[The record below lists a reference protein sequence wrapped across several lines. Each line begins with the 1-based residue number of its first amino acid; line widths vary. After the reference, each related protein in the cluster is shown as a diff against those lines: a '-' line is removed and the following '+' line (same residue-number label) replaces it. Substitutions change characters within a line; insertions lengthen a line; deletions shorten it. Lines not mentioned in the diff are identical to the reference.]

1 MKRKS
6 IFSKASLAG
15 LAIASVLGLAACG
28 GGSNAADSKDTDTD
42 GVEKITFIN
51 HKTDWETNGKWD
63 EYIAE
68 FNEEHPD
75 IKVEIET
82 ITDYAGQMKTRM
94 NTKEYGDLIMLPADV
109 SPQDFELFFEPLG
122 DKEELSKTY
131 MGLNDRSFEGVQYG
145 IPSQMNATGMVV
157 NMQVFKDAGINEFPK
172 TPEDFIAALETIKKK
187 TPDVTPLY
195 TNYAAGWTL
204 SNWDFTRTGVSGD
217 PDVTTKMAEDSAP
230 FEKGDTMYTIYD
242 TLYQVANKGLIEAD
256 PTTSDWEQSKVDLAN
271 GKIGV
276 MVLGS
281 WAVPQI
287 QEIDPENAENITFQT
302 FPVTAEDGKQY
313 MGIGGDYNY
322 AINVNSK
329 HKEAART
336 LLDWLVNESNYAVDN
351 GGLSAVIG
359 GDYPASLQ
367 ASQDAGVNL
376 LEENPA
382 PEGKESL
389 FPDVNNMSE
398 LGIGSTDLEKQ
409 RIIDAGVG
417 NTNEKFEDIMKE
429 FNTRWADAIKAVSD
443 N

>member
-1 MKRKS
+1 MKRNS
-6 IFSKASLAG
+6 VFGKAGLAS

-28 GGSNAADSKDTDTD
+28 GESTKETDAAD
-42 GVEKITFIN
+42 GVETITFIN

-63 EYIAE
+63 EYITE

-94 NTKEYGDLIMLPADV
+94 NTEEYGDLLMLPADIA
-109 SPQDFELFFEPLG
+109 PQDFELFFEPLG
-122 DKEELSKTY
+122 DKEELGETY

-172 TPEDFIAALETIKKK
+172 TPEDFIAALETIKEK

-217 PDVTTKMAEDSAP
+217 PDVTTKLAQDSAP

-271 GKIGV
+271 GKVGV

-287 QEIDPENAENITFQT
+287 QDIVPENAENITFQT
-302 FPVTAEDGKQY
+302 FPTIAEDGEQY
-313 MGIGGDYNY
+313 MGIGGDYNL
-322 AINVNSK
+322 AINVNSE

-336 LLDWLVNESNYAVDN
+336 LLDWLVNESDYAVDN

-359 GDYPASLQ
+359 GEYPAALQ
-367 ASQDAGVNL
+367 SSQDAGVIL

-382 PEGKESL
+382 PQGKESL

-398 LGIGSTDLEKQ
+398 LGVGSTDLEKQ
-409 RIIDAGVG
+409 RIIDAGIG
-417 NTNEKFEDIMKE
+417 NSNETFEDIMKE
-429 FNTRWADAIKAVSD
+429 FNTRWADAIETVG
-443 N
+443 NN

>member
-1 MKRKS
+1 MKRNS
-6 IFSKASLAG
+6 VFSKVGLAS
-15 LAIASVLGLAACG
+15 LAIASVVGLAACG
-28 GGSNAADSKDTDTD
+28 GESTKETDAAD
-42 GVEKITFIN
+42 GVETITFIN

-63 EYIAE
+63 DYIAE
-68 FNEEHPD
+68 FNKENPD
-75 IKVEIET
+75 IKVKIET

-94 NTKEYGDLIMLPADV
+94 NTKEYGDLLMLPADIA
-109 SPQDFELFFEPLG
+109 PQDFELFFEPLG

-172 TPEDFIAALETIKKK
+172 TQEDFIAALETIKEK

-217 PDVTTKMAEDSAP
+217 PDVTTKLAQDPSP

-242 TLYQVANKGLIEAD
+242 TLYQVANKKLIEAD
-256 PTTSDWEQSKVDLAN
+256 PTTSDWEQSKVDMAN

-287 QEIDPENAENITFQT
+287 QDIVPENSENITFQT
-302 FPVTAEDGKQY
+302 FPTTAEDGKQY
-313 MGIGGDYNY
+313 MGIGGDYNL
-322 AINVNSK
+322 AINVNSE

-336 LLDWLVNESNYAVDN
+336 LLDWLVNESDYAVDN
-351 GGLSAVIG
+351 GGLPAVIG
-359 GDYPASLQ
+359 GDYPSALQ
-367 ASQDAGVNL
+367 ASQDAGVIL

-398 LGIGSTDLEKQ
+398 LGVGSTDLEKQ
-409 RIIDAGVG
+409 RIIDAGIG
-417 NTNEKFEDIMKE
+417 NSDESFEDIMKE
-429 FNTRWADAIKAVSD
+429 FNTRWADAIKTVG
-443 N
+443 NN

>member
-6 IFSKASLAG
+6 ILGKASLTG
-15 LAIASVLGLAACG
+15 LAIASILTLTACG
-28 GGSNAADSKDTDTD
+28 GESTKETDAAND
-42 GVEKITFIN
+42 VETITFIN

-82 ITDYAGQMKTRM
+82 ITDYVGQMKTRM
-94 NTKEYGDLIMLPADV
+94 NTKEYGDLVMLPADI

-122 DKEELSKTY
+122 DKEELGEVY

-157 NMQVFKDAGINEFPK
+157 NMQVFEDAGITEFPK
-172 TPEDFIAALETIKKK
+172 TQEDFIAALETIKEND
-187 TPDVTPLY
+187 PEVTPLY

-217 PDVTTKMAEDSAP
+217 PDVTTKLAQDTAP
-230 FEKGDTMYTIYD
+230 FDKGDTMYTIYD

-271 GKIGV
+271 GKVGV

-287 QEIDPENAENITFQT
+287 QEIVPENAEDITFQT
-302 FPVTAEDGKQY
+302 FPVTAEDGEQY

-322 AINVNSK
+322 AVNVNSE

-336 LLDWLVNESNYAVDN
+336 LLDWLVNESDYAVEN

-359 GDYPASLQ
+359 GDYPAALQ
-367 ASQDAGVNL
+367 ASQEAGVIL

-398 LGIGSTDLEKQ
+398 LGVGSTDLEKQ

-417 NTNEKFEDIMKE
+417 NTDEKLEDIMKE
-429 FNTRWADAIKAVSD
+429 FNTRWADAIETVG
-443 N
+443 NN

>member
-1 MKRKS
+1 MKRNS
-6 IFSKASLAG
+6 VFSKAGLTG

-28 GGSNAADSKDTDTD
+28 GESTKETDAAD
-42 GVEKITFIN
+42 GVETITFIN
-51 HKTDWETNGKWD
+51 HKTDWETNGKWE

-68 FNEEHPD
+68 FNEENPD

-94 NTKEYGDLIMLPADV
+94 NTEEYGDLLMLPADIA
-109 SPQDFELFFEPLG
+109 PQDFELFFEPLG
-122 DKEELSKTY
+122 DKEELGETY

-172 TPEDFIAALETIKKK
+172 TPEDFIAALETIKEK

-217 PDVTTKMAEDSAP
+217 PDVTTKLAQDPAP

-256 PTTSDWEQSKVDLAN
+256 PTTSDWEQSKVDMAN

-287 QEIDPENAENITFQT
+287 QDIVPENSENITLQT
-302 FPVTAEDGKQY
+302 FPTTAEDGEQY
-313 MGIGGDYNY
+313 MGIGGDYNL
-322 AINVNSK
+322 AINVNSE

-336 LLDWLVNESNYAVDN
+336 LLDWLVNESDYAVDN

-359 GDYPASLQ
+359 GDYPAALQ
-367 ASQDAGVNL
+367 ASQDAGVIL

-398 LGIGSTDLEKQ
+398 LGVGSTDLEKQ
-409 RIIDAGVG
+409 RIIDAGIG
-417 NTNEKFEDIMKE
+417 NSDEPFEDIMKE
-429 FNTRWADAIKAVSD
+429 FNTRWADAIETVG
-443 N
+443 NN